1 MDFDLSD
8 EQRQLSD
15 NLARL
20 MKERY
25 GFESRKAYGAAA
37 LGFSEELWRQYAE
50 LGLLG
55 APFAEADGGFGGGAV
70 ETMLIEEAFGRAL
83 VLEPYLP
90 TVVLGGGVLRH
101 GASQAQREAM
111 ISAIAAG
118 ELRLALA
125 HAERGSGFDL
135 FDVAT
140 SARKDGTAWVLDG
153 EKGLVLNGDSA
164 QKLIVL
170 ARTAGGRREKGGLGL
185 FLVDAAAPGVAR
197 RGYPTQD
204 GLRAAEI
211 TLGNVRVDA
220 EEVIGDPEGAGAVLE
235 RVVEDA
241 IAALCAEAVGA
252 MTEAMEI
259 TTEYLKTRKQF
270 GVPIGS
276 FQALQHRAAEMVVA
290 LEQARSM
297 MMFATMMTSEADA
310 GERAKAISA
319 AKTSDRPLR
328 QVHRPAGDATSR
340 RHRNDLRVQARP
352 SLQAPD
358 DDRPRVRR
366 RGRAFEAAERKGRAV
381 RVSSASGRLRAE
393 PGVH

>member
-8 EQRQLSD
+8 EQRQLGD

-25 GFESRKAYGAAA
+25 GFESRKAYGAAP

-55 APFAEADGGFGGGAV
+55 ASFAEEDGGFGGGAV
-70 ETMLIEEAFGRAL
+70 ETMLIVEAFGRAL

-101 GASQAQREAM
+101 GSPSQREAM
-111 ISAIAAG
+111 VSGIAAG

-125 HAERGSGFDL
+125 HVERASGWNL

-140 SARKDGTAWVLDG
+140 SARKDGASFVLDG
-153 EKGLVLNGDSA
+153 EKGLVLAGDSA

-170 ARTAGGRREKGGLGL
+170 ARTAGGRREKAGLGL
-185 FLVDAAAPGVAR
+185 FLVDAAAEGVAR

-211 TLGNVRVDA
+211 SFAKVRVAPED
-220 EEVIGDPEGAGAVLE
+220 VIGDPEGAGVIIE

-276 FQALQHRAAEMVVA
+276 FQALQHRASDMVVA

-297 MMFATMMTSEADA
+297 MMFATMMTGEADA

-319 AKTSDRPLR
+319 AKAQIGRSAKFLGQQATQLHGGIAMTYEYKLGHLFKRLTMIDL
-328 QVHRPAGDATSR
+328 AFGDADEHLKRLS
-340 RHRNDLRVQARP
+340 
-352 SLQAPD
+352 
-358 DDRPRVRR
+358 
-366 RGRAFEAAERKGRAV
+366 ERDGLF
-381 RVSSASGRLRAE
+381 G
-393 PGVH
+393 